1 MKAALRAALSPGL
14 PRSARASRKAA
25 RRHEVRLSPGM
36 GRAMAQLVWTVVRQL
51 AQSGFEQLFII
62 GSLDLTRIGEVSE
75 VGHREL
81 DNVGTM
87 R

>member
-1 MKAALRAALSPGL
+1 
-14 PRSARASRKAA
+14 
-25 RRHEVRLSPGM
+25 M
-36 GRAMAQLVWTVVRQL
+36 GRAMAQLVLTVVRQL